1 MGSEDNAEIG
11 EILEKVDT
19 LTEELASLRKDLETL
34 NSVPDIIEKIEAIG
48 SEIEEVKTSIEPL
61 SKIED
66 LESSLD
72 KIKTTIEEVKE
83 TKNLDELTKKFD
95 GLTNSMS
102 EVSESVREVNESKET
117 EVFIKKLDDILIGIS
132 ETEVISKKL
141 DDLQGYIANLSGIEE
156 KVEDLSNSFQE
167 TQEIVGII
175 VRQLDDIERKY
186 NLSVEK
192 INEAVELVSRIADSA
207 LSPQVKTP
215 DKKTIKNTEDESI
228 PEPEKK
234 APISKASLPS
244 TIDSLMDRL
253 LDLVNPQTE
262 ATDMAEALEEV
273 RDQLTSM
280 IQGHTP
286 VLFQFGK
293 KARELK
299 SYPPTATLNEND
311 IASLNKDIKSWS
323 SKLKEIAKNS
333 G

>member
-1 MGSEDNAEIG
+1 MGSEDNADIG

-19 LTEELASLRKDLETL
+19 LTEELANLRKDLDTL
-34 NSVPDIIEKIEAIG
+34 SSVPDIMEKIEAIG
-48 SEIEEVKTSIEPL
+48 SEIEEVKSSIAPIA
-61 SKIED
+61 KID
-66 LESSLD
+66 DIESSLD
-72 KIKTTIEEVKE
+72 DLKTAIEEVKE
-83 TKNLDELTKKFD
+83 SKDVEELNKKVDELS
-95 GLTNSMS
+95 NSMS
-102 EVSESVREVNESKET
+102 DASELIREINESRET
-117 EVFIKKLDDILIGIS
+117 EVIIKKLDDILIQMP
-132 ETEVISKKL
+132 ETDVLTKKL
-141 DDLQGYIANLSGIEE
+141 DDLQGYIAGLSGIEE
-156 KVEDLSNSFQE
+156 RVEDLSNSFQE

-192 INEAVELVSRIADSA
+192 INETAELVSKIAEGVS
-207 LSPQVKTP
+207 SPQVQTL
-215 DKKTIKNTEDESI
+215 DKKTTKNTENESI

-262 ATDMAEALEEV
+262 AAEMAESLEEV

-311 IASLNKDIKSWS
+311 IASLNKDIKAWK

-333 G
+333 

>member
-1 MGSEDNAEIG
+1 MGSEDNADIG
-11 EILEKVDT
+11 ELLEKVDT
-19 LTEELASLRKDLETL
+19 LTKELANLHKDLATL
-34 NSVPDIIEKIEAIG
+34 SSVPDIIEKVEAIG
-48 SEIEEVKTSIEPL
+48 SEIEEVKSTTEPIA
-61 SKIED
+61 KMD
-66 LESSLD
+66 NLESSLD
-72 KIKTTIEEVKE
+72 EIKKAI
-83 TKNLDELTKKFD
+83 DELKESKDPKKLTEKVD
-95 GLTNSMS
+95 GL
-102 EVSESVREVNESKET
+102 VDSVREINESRET
-117 EVFIKKLDDILIGIS
+117 EVIIKKLDDILIQLP
-132 ETEVISKKL
+132 ETEVLSKKL
-141 DDLQGYIANLSGIEE
+141 DDLQGYIAGLSSIEE

-186 NLSVEK
+186 NLSVDK
-192 INEAVELVSRIADSA
+192 INETAELVSKIAEVG
-207 LSPQVKTP
+207 LSPQAQTL
-215 DKKTIKNTEDESI
+215 DKKAAKNTESESI

-262 ATDMAEALEEV
+262 ATEMAESLEEV
-273 RDQLTSM
+273 RDELTSM

-311 IASLNKDIKSWS
+311 IASLNKDIKAWK

-333 G
+333 

>member
-1 MGSEDNAEIG
+1 MGSEDNADIG

-19 LTEELASLRKDLETL
+19 LTEELANLRKDLDTL
-34 NSVPDIIEKIEAIG
+34 SSVPDIMEKIEAIG
-48 SEIEEVKTSIEPL
+48 SEIEEVKSSIAPIT
-61 SKIED
+61 KID
-66 LESSLD
+66 DIESSLD
-72 KIKTTIEEVKE
+72 DLKTAIEEVKE
-83 TKNLDELTKKFD
+83 SKDVEELNKKVDELS
-95 GLTNSMS
+95 NSMS
-102 EVSESVREVNESKET
+102 DASELIREINESRET
-117 EVFIKKLDDILIGIS
+117 EVIIKKLDDILIQMP
-132 ETEVISKKL
+132 ETDVLTKKL
-141 DDLQGYIANLSGIEE
+141 DDLQGYIAGLSGIEE
-156 KVEDLSNSFQE
+156 RVEDLSNSFQE

-192 INEAVELVSRIADSA
+192 INETAELVSKIAEGVS
-207 LSPQVKTP
+207 SPQVQTL
-215 DKKTIKNTEDESI
+215 DKKTTKNTENESI

-262 ATDMAEALEEV
+262 AAEMAESLEEV

-311 IASLNKDIKSWS
+311 IASLNKDIKAWK

-333 G
+333 